1 MREAIGRLFSA
12 AEKDAPGDDEYMG
25 MVANCALVLVG
36 ARRGA
41 RLDMGLK
48 RDGHLW
54 GELMSVRG
62 HKLIAWDDS
71 EASTWTEPIFVPVKH
86 ASDAKA
92 MKGSNSNNSAKA
104 WRDMGRLLGYPEWCG
119 RGGADRRTAVL
130 KARVQRGL
138 SSGPAV
144 FLAGVKCSEANL
156 KKAGDLLQSWA
167 DKGNKAMSGEICGL
181 GIRVHF
187 FASLV

>member
-1 MREAIGRLFSA
+1 
-12 AEKDAPGDDEYMG
+12 MG
-25 MVANCALVLVG
+25 MAANCALVLVG

-54 GELMSVRG
+54 GELMSVKG
-62 HKLIAWDDS
+62 HRLIEWDG
-71 EASTWTEPIFVPVKH
+71 ASSWTEPLFVPVKY
-86 ASDAKA
+86 ARDAEK
-92 MKGSNSNNSAKA
+92 MKGCNSNNSAKA

-144 FLAGVKCSEANL
+144 FLAGVKCTDANL